1 MDGMDNEKKPYS
13 RAGRKV
19 LIPLKAPSERQRK
32 AIKEHAWMFG
42 WPHAQS
48 SVPGGGDGR
57 LNDRTRKSLSLQQW
71 WCRVKDVAPLLEQ
84 AKRPS
89 QENTKPGETRHLPKA
104 KPRTSDPCVRQ
115 VARLQVGNS
124 DTHKIASLP
133 FVTSSQSRLRNMH
146 RPKDPRFAQCSS
158 RLG

>member
-19 LIPLKAPSERQRK
+19 LIPLKPPKREQRK

-48 SVPGGGDGR
+48 SVPGGGDSR

-89 QENTKPGETRHLPKA
+89 QENTKPGETRHLQSIHECQAGGLQTHVFVRLHVCNFATP
-104 KPRTSDPCVRQ
+104 TS
-115 VARLQVGNS
+115 
-124 DTHKIASLP
+124 
-133 FVTSSQSRLRNMH
+133 TS
-146 RPKDPRFAQCSS
+146 
-158 RLG
+158 